1 MSRILALVLLL
12 AAVLWLLPVGASAQE
27 ERFLLTFAG
36 DCTFGTDQPIYGQEG
51 SFVQLVGED
60 TDYPFR
66 NVERFFLEDDFTMVN
81 LEGVLLD
88 EGYSGKT
95 GFAFRGPTDYV
106 RILSE
111 HGVQTVTLANNHTMD
126 FGIKGYESTKEAL
139 TRAEVAFAGEGAPTV
154 FTTDRGLK
162 IGLLAASLTV
172 GMQDKYAKELLEKL
186 EDQIAL
192 LREQGAEL
200 IVYALH
206 WGGEGYYHPIADQV
220 TFAHQLID
228 AGVDILYGTH
238 PHVLQSVE
246 EYHGGIIYYSLGNF
260 SFGGNHWPVDCDSAV
275 LQQEVIRSGDGEV
288 RLGQLH
294 IIPVSITSTGTS
306 QNNFQPT
313 PYEPGTEGYD
323 RVLSKLDGSWPQVRT
338 G

>member
-1 MSRILALVLLL
+1 MNRILALVLLL

-27 ERFLLTFAG
+27 ECFLLTFAG

-111 HGVQTVTLANNHTMD
+111 HGVQAVTIANNHTMD

-139 TRAEVAFAGEGAPTV
+139 TRAEVSFAEEGVPTV

-162 IGLLAASLTV
+162 IGLLATSLTV

-260 SFGGNHWPVDCDSAV
+260 SFGDYFKREAIHWSCGLRFRCFAAGGHP
-275 LQQEVIRSGDGEV
+275 QRR
-288 RLGQLH
+288 RLGA
-294 IIPVSITSTGTS
+294 
-306 QNNFQPT
+306 
-313 PYEPGTEGYD
+313 PGTAAYHPGQCYQHRYQPEQFPANP
-323 RVLSKLDGSWPQVRT
+323 L
-338 G
+338 